1 MGRGSSFCEQLRC
14 LPGNMG
20 AVKLTARAMKRKRE
34 GEREASIGK
43 GKKKGIN
50 RRESEKEAFCFG
62 EGEVEG
68 RSEGL
73 LPKRF
78 FPSPSPAATLTGQ
91 AAALGTALGPLP
103 GTDADPFASPVPG
116 PRRRLRGRIAG
127 ESPGQP
133 PPSPAPAPPPAVARL
148 PLPIFGVHT
157 LQGAERAGLAKT
169 CPRAGPRVT
178 DRGRHSAQQGWGKKG
193 RRGHR
198 QLRANAHPPRPD
210 SGPTRPG

>member
-1 MGRGSSFCEQLRC
+1 MGKRSSFCEQLRC

-20 AVKLTARAMKRKRE
+20 AAKLTARAMKRKRE